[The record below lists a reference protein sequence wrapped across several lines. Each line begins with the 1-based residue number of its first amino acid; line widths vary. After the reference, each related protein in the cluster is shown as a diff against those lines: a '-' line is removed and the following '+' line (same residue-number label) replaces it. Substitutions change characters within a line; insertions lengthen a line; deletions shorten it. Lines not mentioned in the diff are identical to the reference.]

1 MMNRINN
8 VFSTKDIM
16 MILDISESTAY
27 KLIRQAM
34 TNENMFVVKKIGRD
48 YKIPREPFLN
58 WLESK

>member
-48 YKIPREPFLN
+48 YKIPREPFLT